1 MSLVGLIEVL
11 DRADS
16 RLPSEEELTPL
27 FDRYM
32 TMDADAIVSHLLRNK
47 KVSTYFKEYHSFLRG
62 VISDL
67 EDGEIRK
74 HLILF
79 LDTYYPELIA
89 TINGEYENGNEQN
102 YMLLRNVLDKLI
114 GEVRRANTNKR

>member
-1 MSLVGLIEVL
+1 MFSK
-11 DRADS
+11 
-16 RLPSEEELTPL
+16 
-27 FDRYM
+27 
-32 TMDADAIVSHLLRNK
+32 LLRNK
-47 KVSTYFKEYHSFLRG
+47 TVGPYFKEYRESLRDI
-62 VISDL
+62 ISDL

-114 GEVRRANTNKR
+114 GEVRRANTNK

>member
-1 MSLVGLIEVL
+1 MSLVGLIEVFGQ
-11 DRADS
+11 AAPF
-16 RLPSEEELTPL
+16 LPPEEDLTPL
-27 FDRYM
+27 FDRFM
-32 TMDADAIVSHLLRNK
+32 TMDADAIVSKLLRNK
-47 KVSTYFKEYHSFLRG
+47 TVGPYFKEYRESLRDI
-62 VISDL
+62 ISDL

-114 GEVRRANTNKR
+114 GEVRRANTNK